1 MTLEAVVQEPIIEE
15 YERLGG
21 RRLRSFMRNKPA
33 VIAVAVLAFIILSA
47 VFAPLIAPYDPSE
60 IDLMNAF
67 SKIGSHCAA
76 PNCQL
81 VGSHLLGTDNLG
93 RDVFSRLLF
102 ATRISLFVGFGAIV
116 AALTLAL
123 PFGLIAGYLGG
134 KLDWLVMRIIDI
146 ILSIPPLILVFAI
159 AGVLGASMKNAI
171 IALGIFFT
179 PLFIRLIRSEV
190 VNLRNSQL
198 VETERAIGVPDRYIL
213 VRHILPNIASP
224 LIVQVSLSVGTAI
237 LAEASLSF
245 LGLGVQPPSA
255 SWGTMLQNAFE
266 RIVQHWWMILPS
278 SVAIAMTV
286 FALNVA
292 GDGLRDALG
301 KVR

>member
-33 VIAVAVLAFIILSA
+33 VIAVAVLALIILSA
-47 VFAPLIAPYDPSE
+47 VFAPLIAPFDPSE

-67 SKIGSHCAA
+67 SKIGSHCVA

-278 SVAIAMTV
+278 SLAIAMTV

>member
-1 MTLEAVVQEPIIEE
+1 MTQEVVAQGQIIEE

-21 RRLRSFMRNKPA
+21 RRLRAFMRNKPA
-33 VIAVAVLAFIILSA
+33 VIAVAVLTFIILSA
-47 VFAPLIAPYDPSE
+47 VFAPLIAPFDPNE
-60 IDLMNAF
+60 TDLMNAF
-67 SKIGSHCAA
+67 SKPLSNCVA
-76 PNCQL
+76 PDCQL

-93 RDVFSRLLF
+93 RDIFSRLLF
-102 ATRISLFVGFGAIV
+102 ATRISLFVGFGAV
-116 AALTLAL
+116 LAALTVAL

-134 KLDWLVMRIIDI
+134 KMDWMVMRIIDV

-190 VNLRNSQL
+190 ANLRNSQL

-224 LIVQVSLSVGTAI
+224 LIVQVSLSIGTAI

-245 LGLGVQPPSA
+245 LGLGVQAPGA
-255 SWGTMLQNAFE
+255 SWGTMLQSAFE
-266 RIVQHWWMILPS
+266 RIVQHWWMIVPS
-278 SVAIAMTV
+278 SMAIAMTV

-292 GDGLRDALG
+292 GDGLRDSLG